1 MGVKEGVKGGVK
13 GGVKEARGESL
24 DIYGRYAQNCKKIE
38 SENYKKSRVESR
50 ESRVERRM
58 GVKVPM

>member
-38 SENYKKSRVESR
+38 SENYKKARG
-50 ESRVERRM
+50 ERRM